1 MRILYFDID
10 GTLVTPAS
18 NQAKAALAEG
28 ACEQAVRRAGFTSL
42 VCVGSAVS
50 IAHFLDQSH
59 SQGHSQGNS
68 QGQSQGKLQRKS
80 PNDGAGLIYDLCG
93 GAFQD
98 EAWFRSVLR
107 LVPEPEHR
115 GLAIQLQADW
125 YYLDDLA
132 RYYLEKDGLG
142 EVFTRYQG
150 SRILAP
156 APEGD
161 GRDVM
166 TWLADI
172 SEIGIP

>member
-10 GTLVTPAS
+10 GTLVTPA
-18 NQAKAALAEG
+18 NTRAKAALAEG
-28 ACEQAVRRAGFTSL
+28 AFEQIVRRAGFRSL

-50 IAHFLDQSH
+50 IAHFL
-59 SQGHSQGNS
+59 N
-68 QGQSQGKLQRKS
+68 QGQSQGHSLSKS
-80 PNDGAGLIYDLCG
+80 QSKSQSKSTTDGAGMIYGLCG

-142 EVFTRYQG
+142 RVFTRYQG

-156 APEGD
+156 TPEGD

-166 TWLADI
+166 TWLAGI
-172 SEIGIP
+172 SENKSP

>member
-10 GTLVTPAS
+10 GTLVTPANS
-18 NQAKAALAEG
+18 QAKPALADG
-28 ACEQAVRRAGFTSL
+28 AFEQAVRHAGFTAL

-50 IAHFLDQSH
+50 IAHYLEQKESR
-59 SQGHSQGNS
+59 Q
-68 QGQSQGKLQRKS
+68 
-80 PNDGAGLIYDLCG
+80 DGAGMIFGLCG

-98 EAWFRSVLR
+98 EDWFRSVLH
-107 LVPEPEHR
+107 LVAKPEHR
-115 GLAIQLQADW
+115 ALAIQLQADW

-142 EVFTRYQG
+142 EVFTDYRG

-166 TWLADI
+166 EWLAGI
-172 SEIGIP
+172 SDNTDL